1 MLNLKPPGVESS
13 IIVFLQNKA
22 FWGKGVQNKL
32 TSKSNVQSSTTTHQS
47 SISLV
52 VKSIVCFQILTPGVF
67 SK

>member
-1 MLNLKPPGVESS
+1 MK
-13 IIVFLQNKA
+13 VFLQNKA

-32 TSKSNVQSSTTTHQS
+32 TLKSKVQSSTTTHQS

-52 VKSIVCFQILTPGVF
+52 VKSIVCFQRLTPGVF